1 MLEGFNFLV
10 EPGKKYLLRII
21 NAALNEELF
30 FKIAG
35 HNLTV
40 VEVDAAYVKPFE
52 AETILTAP
60 GQTTNVILSANHK
73 SGKYIMVTSPYM
85 DAPILVNNKTATAT
99 IQYIGTN
106 ISSTTFT
113 VPPPRNATSIAM
125 KFMDSLRS
133 LNSKTYPA
141 KVPMKIDH
149 SLFFIISLGLNPC
162 ATCYRG
168 FRIVAAINNVTFV
181 MPSVSLLDA
190 HFFNKSGVF
199 ADDFPGNPQYVF
211 DYTGIPPENL
221 RTMEGT
227 RLYRL
232 EYNSNVQ
239 LILQDTGLL
248 SPENHPMHLHGFNFF
263 VVGRGKG
270 NFDPKDDSKKFNL
283 VDPVERNTI
292 NAPSGGWVA
301 IRFRANN
308 PGKVYIY

>member
-1 MLEGFNFLV
+1 MHTCLWLKGHCPWCYCYLPKIGLPYLSQSPKELVIILGEWWKSDVEAVIDEATQSGLPPNISDAHTINGLPGPVSTCLSQEGFNFLV

-52 AETILTAP
+52 TETILTAP
-60 GQTTNVILSANHK
+60 GQTTNVILSANLE
-73 SGKYIMVTSPYM
+73 SGKYLMVTSPYM
-85 DAPILVNNKTATAT
+85 DSPILVNNNTATAT
-99 IQYIGTN
+99 LQYIGTN
-106 ISSTTFT
+106 NSSTTFT
-113 VPPPRNATSIAM
+113 VPPPRNATSVAK

-133 LNSKTYPA
+133 LNSKRYPA

-149 SLFFIISLGLNPC
+149 SLFFTISLGLNPC
-162 ATCYRG
+162 ESCYRG

-181 MPSVSLLDA
+181 MPSVSLLNA

-199 ADDFPGNPQYVF
+199 TDDFPGNPPYAF

-232 EYNSNVQ
+232 EYNS
-239 LILQDTGLL
+239 
-248 SPENHPMHLHGFNFF
+248 
-263 VVGRGKG
+263 
-270 NFDPKDDSKKFNL
+270 
-283 VDPVERNTI
+283 
-292 NAPSGGWVA
+292 
-301 IRFRANN
+301 
-308 PGKVYIY
+308 